1 MWISVSNG
9 GPGFQTLTGKRLP
22 IVDSI
27 AACVFRGDS
36 LNDTLSEIML
46 ISSVPLSSELKHTL
60 KEAVFEFAWGHR
72 EK

>member
-1 MWISVSNG
+1 VWISVSNG

-22 IVDSI
+22 IADSI
-27 AACVFRGDS
+27 AACVLRDDS